1 MTIETKELVISE
13 ELKRKVEM
21 ICRFAYVDYEFIN
34 GNIKSIKN
42 TNIAYVK
49 PHILK
54 VKNNDYLV
62 FEEYDEIFVNGYE
75 KKIAGIYKRVSTL
88 DQKREGFSLPE
99 QEEKLKEFCKFKG
112 YEIYKVYED
121 VGISAKNDK
130 RPAYQEMMRDVK
142 DKKINVIVAFKL
154 DRLTRSVYDIEKLMK
169 FVNDYECDIDCMA
182 DESNTTTSNGR
193 MVMRI
198 MTSVS
203 QNEIEKCSER
213 TKFGMVGAIKSGHI
227 PNRSPLGF
235 KRDNK
240 KLVPDPLKKNIIV
253 RVFDLY
259 LEGKSHQTI
268 ANIFN
273 KEQVLGKT
281 NWYDSTI
288 QKVLSNELYK
298 GDFINGKRTKHP
310 TYYENVVEPIVS
322 KEKWENCQYQKQR
335 NARHYERTAT
345 YLFTNK
351 LKCANCGKFLGGCA
365 TTKKKSGKKYYYY
378 KCESCKTT
386 YKEYEIESL
395 LLGLML
401 ELVKQD
407 ELINDYYTPFIKSKL
422 DNKQADYEKEI
433 KNLDKQMDRIKTA
446 YIKGVLKL
454 NDFDKEIKHIE
465 YQRTEL
471 TNKLKEQK
479 QYENL
484 SFTIDDLLIIQDKQ
498 EIETYVNP
506 EKFIENIYNWVNETR
521 EKRQKLVATYI
532 DNIEIKKV
540 NDKVEMVDGNFRSDY
555 IMGMIS
561 NHNNYGLPYNLK
573 WFVDDYGCSL
583 NMNKEHKTQ
592 KQALKYFNKLQET
605 MGSDYKLNYYEVD
618 TDDDLKDI
626 SFSSDIEAEKII
638 RLICIKNDKNYK
650 KQNFRLGVITIDL
663 SDIKDKNGNSLYKE
677 VLEKIKEVYK
687 NELCNI

>member
-1 MTIETKELVISE
+1 M
-13 ELKRKVEM
+13 
-21 ICRFAYVDYEFIN
+21 
-34 GNIKSIKN
+34 
-42 TNIAYVK
+42 
-49 PHILK
+49 
-54 VKNNDYLV
+54 
-62 FEEYDEIFVNGYE
+62 VN
-75 KKIAGIYKRVSTL
+75 
-88 DQKREGFSLPE
+88 F
-99 QEEKLKEFCKFKG
+99 
-112 YEIYKVYED
+112 
-121 VGISAKNDK
+121 
-130 RPAYQEMMRDVK
+130 
-142 DKKINVIVAFKL
+142 
-154 DRLTRSVYDIEKLMK
+154 
-169 FVNDYECDIDCMA
+169 
-182 DESNTTTSNGR
+182 
-193 MVMRI
+193 
-198 MTSVS
+198 
-203 QNEIEKCSER
+203 
-213 TKFGMVGAIKSGHI
+213 
-227 PNRSPLGF
+227 
-235 KRDNK
+235 
-240 KLVPDPLKKNIIV
+240 
-253 RVFDLY
+253 
-259 LEGKSHQTI
+259 
-268 ANIFN
+268 
-273 KEQVLGKT
+273 
-281 NWYDSTI
+281 
-288 QKVLSNELYK
+288 
-298 GDFINGKRTKHP
+298 
-310 TYYENVVEPIVS
+310 
-322 KEKWENCQYQKQR
+322 
-335 NARHYERTAT
+335 
-345 YLFTNK
+345 
-351 LKCANCGKFLGGCA
+351 CANCGKFLGGCA
-365 TTKKKSGKKYYYY
+365 TTKKKSEKKYYYY

-386 YKEYEIESL
+386 YKEYEIENL
-395 LLGLML
+395 LLVLML

-422 DNKQADYEKEI
+422 DNRQADYEKEI
-433 KNLDKQMDRIKTA
+433 RNLDKQMDRIKTA

-484 SFTIDDLLIIQDKQ
+484 SFTVDDLLIIQDKQ

-521 EKRQKLVATYI
+521 EKRQKLIATYI

-555 IMGMIS
+555 IMGMIN

-573 WFVDDYGCSL
+573 WFVDDYGCHL

-650 KQNFRLGVITIDL
+650 KQNLRLGIITIDL

-677 VLEKIKEVYK
+677 VLEKAKEVYK